1 MGTLHCMTSIKTTEG
16 LNEIRLAK
24 DYFKFF
30 KAIPYHIKKEKE
42 KKKNQLLS
50 YHRILLLQCILTS
63 NAQAILCRGAVI
75 ICK

>member
-1 MGTLHCMTSIKTTEG
+1 MTSIKKTEG

-42 KKKNQLLS
+42 KKIS
-50 YHRILLLQCILTS
+50 YYLT
-63 NAQAILCRGAVI
+63 VI
-75 ICK
+75 SCYCSVY